1 MNKRLVSVAVT
12 VLAAVGVLAGCQ
24 YEGDSGP
31 RVAVVGDSI
40 MRAADAPLTRQMTA
54 NYRFLRWNQ
63 NGARI
68 DEQLE
73 TIRPYIGVVEDP
85 RVLVVELGTNDAAQ
99 GRTIG
104 QTRASIDQMLS
115 AVLPS
120 VRGCLIW
127 FNLKT
132 TDIGPGTPP
141 IYNDRAPR
149 VNALLAEVDAAQ
161 PKVRVF
167 DYSAWAA
174 EQPEMFYPDGIHP
187 NPDGARAL
195 AAETVRQVG
204 YGCTA
209 PPPAA

>member
-1 MNKRLVSVAVT
+1 LALRLASVALA
-12 VLAAVGVLAGCQ
+12 VLTAVAALTGCE

-31 RVAVVGDSI
+31 RVAMVGDSI
-40 MRAADAPLTRQMTA
+40 MRAADAPMTRQMTVD
-54 NYRFLRWNQ
+54 YRFLRWNQ

-73 TIRPYIGVVEDP
+73 MIRPYVGVVADP
-85 RVLVVELGTNDAAQ
+85 RVLVIALGTNDAAQ
-99 GRTIG
+99 GRTV
-104 QTRASIDQMLS
+104 DQVRTAVNELLA
-115 AVLPS
+115 AVLPE
-120 VRGCLIW
+120 VRRCVIW

-149 VNALLAEVDAAQ
+149 INALLAEVDAAQ

-167 DYSAWAA
+167 DYAAWAA
-174 EQPEMFYPDGIHP
+174 SRPDLFFPDGIHP
-187 NPDGARAL
+187 TAAGARAL

-204 YGCTA
+204 YGCA
-209 PPPAA
+209 VPPA

>member
-1 MNKRLVSVAVT
+1 MNTKLASVALT
-12 VLAAVGVLAGCQ
+12 VLAAVGVLAGCE

-31 RVAVVGDSI
+31 RVAVVGDSV
-40 MRAADAPLTRQMTA
+40 MRAADAPLTRQMTVD
-54 NYRFLRWNQ
+54 YRFLRWNQ
-63 NGARI
+63 NGVRI

-73 TIRPYIGVVEDP
+73 MIRPYVDVVEDP

-104 QTRASIDQMLS
+104 QVRASIDELLS
-115 AVLPS
+115 VVLPS

-132 TDIGPGTPP
+132 TDIGPGTPLV
-141 IYNDRAPR
+141 YNDRAPR
-149 VNALLAEVDAAQ
+149 INALLTEIDAAQ

-167 DYSAWAA
+167 DYAAWAA
-174 EQPEMFYPDGIHP
+174 GRPELFYPDGIHP

-204 YGCTA
+204 FGCTA
-209 PPPAA
+209 PPA